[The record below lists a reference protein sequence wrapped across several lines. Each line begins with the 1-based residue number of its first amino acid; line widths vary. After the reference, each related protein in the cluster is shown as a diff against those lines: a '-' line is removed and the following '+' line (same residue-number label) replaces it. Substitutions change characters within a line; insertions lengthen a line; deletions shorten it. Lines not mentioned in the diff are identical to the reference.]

1 MAEQAQQDIAE
12 MSFEQAL
19 REHDVEFTTSGSVP
33 EALNHFADVMV
44 ARRQLLPLLTK
55 TA

>member
-1 MAEQAQQDIAE
+1 VEQTLNEYGI
-12 MSFEQAL
+12 
-19 REHDVEFTTSGSVP
+19 EFVGAGSVP
-33 EALNHFADVMV
+33 EALNHFADAMV

>member
-1 MAEQAQQDIAE
+1 MRRSMVPSRAV
-12 MSFEQAL
+12 EQAL
-19 REHDVEFTTSGSVP
+19 YDLGIEFESAGSVP
-33 EALNHFADVMV
+33 EALNEFADAMV